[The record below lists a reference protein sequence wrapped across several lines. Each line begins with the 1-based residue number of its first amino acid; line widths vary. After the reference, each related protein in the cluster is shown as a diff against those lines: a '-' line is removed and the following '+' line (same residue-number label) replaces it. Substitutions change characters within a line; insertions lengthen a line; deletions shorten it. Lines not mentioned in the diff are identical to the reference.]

1 MGCFDRL
8 AMIAGMTTLRPGAPG
23 RPKRPAPIAC
33 GRRSWLRR
41 LASTT
46 TAVAA
51 SSALPGCAFRHF
63 PPIAY
68 TPLLY
73 SLRAP
78 EAPGEVALFGGL
90 HSGLSRFYPLPDRV
104 EQAFAESRQLLIEVD
119 LVAQAAAIRQAT
131 GPVALLP
138 DGQTLEQVLSPGVL
152 RMLHAHYALRPWD
165 WEEVRR
171 LQPWALTLLLPNA
184 DDVRLA
190 ASARD
195 GLDHTLLARARAADK
210 PVVELE
216 APADQ
221 IRALAS
227 GTFAE
232 QEATL
237 ALRLEQ
243 LQAWDR
249 TYTQIVHAW
258 RTGDAGALA
267 ELKDRAYPP
276 DGPLARLRE
285 RLFAQRDARWTR
297 EMTSVLEQ
305 PERSFAL
312 VGVLHL
318 VGPDSLLLE
327 LSRQGIDVRPVRHE

>member
-1 MGCFDRL
+1 MACFDRL
-8 AMIAGMTTLRPGAPG
+8 DIIAGMTTLLPSAPG
-23 RPKRPAPIAC
+23 RLARTAPIGC
-33 GRRSWLRR
+33 GRRNCLKH

-46 TAVAA
+46 MAVAA
-51 SSALPGCAFRHF
+51 TSALPGCAFRHF
-63 PPIAY
+63 PPIPY

-78 EAPGEVALFGGL
+78 DAPGEITLFGGL

-119 LVAQAAAIRQAT
+119 LVAQTAAIRQAT

-195 GLDHTLLARARAADK
+195 GLDHTLLARARAAGK

-276 DGPLARLRE
+276 DGPLAGLRE

-327 LSRQGIDVRPVRHE
+327 LSRQGIDVRPVRHD